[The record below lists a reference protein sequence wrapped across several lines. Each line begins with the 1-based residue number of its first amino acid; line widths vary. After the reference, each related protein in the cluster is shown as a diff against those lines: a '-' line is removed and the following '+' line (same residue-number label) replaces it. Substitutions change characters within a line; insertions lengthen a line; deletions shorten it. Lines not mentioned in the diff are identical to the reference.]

1 MNFKVVK
8 DVLVVTA
15 LKSLPDLKRQ
25 PLMLFLVGLISSLPL
40 YFILVFGGQISYGLI
55 GAIVST
61 VAFIGMSAAISEMA
75 FDRYVKIREMIVAMP
90 VHPISYAIG
99 VALAPLILSLPSLI
113 FFIAITMW
121 LGVLTPY
128 SLFWTAV
135 LLILCWATV
144 SSIGFLISTY
154 LQKASTYTLNSL
166 SNILGIALGFIP
178 PVYYPEEILGSFSW
192 ISAIFPTSNAASLI
206 RVYSGSLNLPFEMVI
221 ARWLILIVT
230 MVVSAVITAFKAR
243 WREP

>member
-99 VALAPLILSLPSLI
+99 VALAPLILSMPSLV

-144 SSIGFLISTY
+144 SSIGFLVSTY

-178 PVYYPEEILGSFSW
+178 PVYYPEEMLGGFSW
-192 ISAIFPTSNAASLI
+192 ISAMFPTSNAASLI
-206 RVYSGSLNLPFEMVI
+206 RVYSGSLNLPFEMII

>member
-61 VAFIGMSAAISEMA
+61 VTFIGMSAAISEMA

-99 VALAPLILSLPSLI
+99 VALAPLILSMPSLV

-144 SSIGFLISTY
+144 SSIGFLVSTY

-178 PVYYPEEILGSFSW
+178 PVYYPEEMLGGFSW

-206 RVYSGSLNLPFEMVI
+206 RVYSGSLNLPFEMII

>member
-1 MNFKVVK
+1 MNFKMVK
-8 DVLVVTA
+8 DVLVITA

-61 VAFIGMSAAISEMA
+61 VTFIGMSAAISEMA

-99 VALAPLILSLPSLI
+99 IALAPLILSLPSLA

-135 LLILCWATV
+135 SLILCWATV

-178 PVYYPEEILGSFSW
+178 PVYYPEEMLGSFSW

-206 RVYSGSLNLPFEMVI
+206 RVYSGSLKLPFEMVI
-221 ARWLILIVT
+221 ARWSILIAT
-230 MVVSAVITAFKAR
+230 LVVSAVITAFKAR